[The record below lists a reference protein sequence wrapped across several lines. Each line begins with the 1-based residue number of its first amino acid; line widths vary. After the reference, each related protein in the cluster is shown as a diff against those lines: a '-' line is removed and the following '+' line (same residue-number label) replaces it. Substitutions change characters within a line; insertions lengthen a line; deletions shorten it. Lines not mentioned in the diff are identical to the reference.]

1 MTTASFRPMNEFSQ
15 IVMRRRLRRR
25 HPTGIF
31 FGLLAG
37 SLVTLIG
44 VACQLDPFAICCR
57 ALISGF
63 AVGAVM
69 SVGASL
75 IRLANLEPEAAPA
88 GAGRRGGDVAGRR
101 ERMES
106 PVRGG

>member
-1 MTTASFRPMNEFSQ
+1 MNEFSQ
-15 IVMRRRLRRR
+15 IVMRRRLRQRR
-25 HPTGIF
+25 PTGMV

-37 SLVTLIG
+37 SLATLIG

-63 AVGAVM
+63 TVGAVM

-88 GAGRRGGDVAGRR
+88 GAGRRGTGAAGRR
-101 ERMES
+101 ERVEG

>member
-1 MTTASFRPMNEFSQ
+1 MNEFSQ

-75 IRLANLEPEAAPA
+75 IRLANLEPEAAAA
-88 GAGRRGGDVAGRR
+88 GTSRRVAAAPGRR

-106 PVRGG
+106 VGRGS